1 MEDEIEPV
9 DPLDVIMSF
18 FNSQQVLYANI
29 RSVPFENRGNI
40 LLQSERNLGV
50 LLSYLARN
58 YQNPRTTSM
67 IFNIPLSDDFLNSVP
82 VAPTETQIRAS
93 TTQNITMTEEV
104 QCSICQEMAS
114 EVTKINHCNHCFHD
128 RCLTQW
134 FTLSPR
140 CPVCRH
146 DIREADRS

>member
-1 MEDEIEPV
+1 MDDDREPV
-9 DPLDVIMSF
+9 DPLDVIVGF
-18 FNSQQVLYANI
+18 FNTQ
-29 RSVPFENRGNI
+29 RSLHTHIPRVPFDCRGDI
-40 LLQSERNLGV
+40 LLQNERNLGV
-50 LLSYLARN
+50 LLSYLARH
-58 YQNPRTTSM
+58 YHHPQSTSM
-67 IFNIPLSDDFLNSVP
+67 VFNIPISDDFLNSVP

>member
-93 TTQNITMTEEV
+93 TTQN
-104 QCSICQEMAS
+104 
-114 EVTKINHCNHCFHD
+114 
-128 RCLTQW
+128 
-134 FTLSPR
+134 LSLI
-140 CPVCRH
+140 H
-146 DIREADRS
+146 I